1 MGMEVSS
8 PDTMVID
15 TRDTQDTE
23 YGIDITVDTLDT
35 GDIQSTRYTRDTLD
49 TSATQGTRYT
59 TDTMNIRYH

>member
-8 PDTMVID
+8 LDTMVID

-23 YGIDITVDTLDT
+23 YGIDITMDTLDT